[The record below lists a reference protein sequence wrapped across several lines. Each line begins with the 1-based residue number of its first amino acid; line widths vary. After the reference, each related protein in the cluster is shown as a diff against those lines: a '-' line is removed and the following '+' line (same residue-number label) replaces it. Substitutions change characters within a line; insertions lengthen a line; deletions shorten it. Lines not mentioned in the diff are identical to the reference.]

1 MTQKIINSQLS
12 EDQYKELVDEL
23 IYHNNLY
30 YNESRSEITDE
41 EYDKKFETLKSTEA
55 LHPEWIIFDSPTQ
68 QLTGQ
73 STKQK
78 EFQKAVH
85 QKPLLSLEN
94 TYNAEDIRDWYE
106 SIERTLQ
113 KITKETSLSFSL
125 EPKYDG
131 ISVELIYKQWKFVQA
146 ITRGD
151 GIMGDDITANVMTI
165 NSVPKQI
172 PYQEELH
179 LRGEI
184 VMPKSVFEKLNQERA
199 ANGEAL
205 FANPRNAA
213 SGSIKQLDTSITASR
228 QLLCYVYDV
237 L

>member
-68 QLTGQ
+68 KLIGQ

-85 QKPLLSLEN
+85 QKPLLSLDN
-94 TYNAEDIRDWYE
+94 TYNAEDIKEWYE
-106 SIERTLQ
+106 SIVRVLQ
-113 KITKETSLSFSL
+113 KMMEGSASISFSL

-131 ISVELIYKQWKFVQA
+131 ISVELIYKQ
-146 ITRGD
+146 
-151 GIMGDDITANVMTI
+151 
-165 NSVPKQI
+165 
-172 PYQEELH
+172 
-179 LRGEI
+179 
-184 VMPKSVFEKLNQERA
+184 
-199 ANGEAL
+199 
-205 FANPRNAA
+205 
-213 SGSIKQLDTSITASR
+213 
-228 QLLCYVYDV
+228 
-237 L
+237 

>member
-23 IYHNNLY
+23 VYHNNLY

-41 EYDKKFETLKSTEA
+41 EYDQKFEYLKQIEA

-131 ISVELIYKQWKFVQA
+131 ISVELIYKQ
-146 ITRGD
+146 
-151 GIMGDDITANVMTI
+151 
-165 NSVPKQI
+165 
-172 PYQEELH
+172 
-179 LRGEI
+179 
-184 VMPKSVFEKLNQERA
+184 
-199 ANGEAL
+199 
-205 FANPRNAA
+205 
-213 SGSIKQLDTSITASR
+213 
-228 QLLCYVYDV
+228 
-237 L
+237 

>member
-1 MTQKIINSQLS
+1 MTLINFQLS
-12 EDQYKELVDEL
+12 EEQYKELTDEL
-23 IYHNNLY
+23 IYHNDLY
-30 YNESRSEITDE
+30 YNQSHTEITDE
-41 EYDKKFETLKSTEA
+41 EYDNKFQLLVSTEN
-55 LHPEWIIFDSPTQ
+55 LHPEWITPNSPSQ
-68 QLTGQ
+68 KLVGQ
-73 STKQK
+73 NSKQK

-94 TYNAEDIRDWYE
+94 TYNAEDIKDWYG
-106 SIERTLQ
+106 SIERVLQ
-113 KITKETSLSFSL
+113 KMTEGTSSIGFSL

-146 ITRGD
+146 ITRWD
-151 GIMGDDITANVMTI
+151 GMSGDDITANVMTI
-165 NSVPKQI
+165 NSVPKII

-184 VMPKSVFEKLNQERA
+184 VMPKSVFEKLNEERA
-199 ANGEAL
+199 KAGEAL

-213 SGSIKQLDTSITASR
+213 SGSIKQLDTSVTASR
-228 QLLCYVYDV
+228 KLLCYVYDV